1 MGLNIPPDVNP
12 MPSNVPPGQQEHEF
26 DIMQNEVI
34 GGLAGWMGFV
44 SIMLIILGAVY
55 GLIGLLNFAS
65 AAGMISIAQGVCFLL
80 MGIWLWGASRSF
92 KMVVTTEGMDITLMM
107 DALKKL
113 RAVYTLQGILM
124 IIAIALFAIVIF
136 LALGASSGHSAH
148 GL

>member
-12 MPSNVPPGQQEHEF
+12 MPSSVPHGQREHEF

-44 SIMLIILGAVY
+44 SIMLIILGAFY
-55 GLIGLLNFAS
+55 GIAGLLAFAS

-80 MGIWLWGASRSF
+80 MGAWLWGASRSF
-92 KMVVTTEGMDITLMM
+92 KMIVTTEGMDITLMM

-124 IIAIALFAIVIF
+124 IIAIALFAIVVF
-136 LALGASSGHSAH
+136 LMIGSGPRM
-148 GL
+148 